1 MSNEPAVR
9 EMRRNSVWRVFLM
22 LLGLLCWVLTAL
34 WYFLPPSQAFVEQ
47 YFSRA
52 AYRVIGAVVAPI
64 TNSIPFSLALVLV
77 VALII
82 GYPALWAINWVHL
95 RRRYQRAHFV
105 GLFWGFKW
113 AFFVAPIL
121 FVWFLGFWGAGYQR
135 ESAEKRLGM
144 NATAITDEQA
154 GFLRAQILEIIL
166 RDAPKRPEDRDTD
179 RALAAVA
186 LAMRDTIR
194 EWDGRSAWVPLG
206 VKATP
211 PGLLLANGTS
221 GVCTPYTL
229 EPHVDGALP
238 DTAFVATGAHELGHI
253 AGMCAEDE
261 ATLIG
266 FVAGLR
272 ADDAYARYAV
282 AVDIYVDLA
291 RELTGDARKAAFDAL
306 PEVAREDLK
315 KAREASERYRIQWFQ
330 KASWRAYNTYLQS
343 QGIAEGVK
351 NYARGIS
358 LFVYLWR
365 DGRVDFAGLNPPPA
379 SVHVEEVP
387 GGPAPPLAPANTPS
401 LAPAPDA

>member
-1 MSNEPAVR
+1 MI
-9 EMRRNSVWRVFLM
+9 
-22 LLGLLCWVLTAL
+22 LGMLCWLLTGL
-34 WYFLPPSQAFVEQ
+34 WHFFTPSRPFVEQ

-52 AYRVIGAVVAPI
+52 VYRVIGTVVAPI

-82 GYPALWAINWVHL
+82 GYPALWAINWARL
-95 RRRYQRAHFV
+95 RRRYGRSHWA

-113 AFFVAPIL
+113 AFFLVPIF

-135 ESAEKRLGM
+135 EPAEKRLGL
-144 NATAITDEQA
+144 NGAAITDDQA
-154 GFLRAQILEIIL
+154 AFLRAQILEIVL
-166 RDAPKRPEDRDTD
+166 RDAPNNPEDRDVP
-179 RALAAVA
+179 RAMSAIG
-186 LAMRDTIR
+186 LAMRDTVR
-194 EWDGRSAWVPLG
+194 EWDGRSAWVPLR

-211 PGLLLANGTS
+211 PGLLLFNGTS
-221 GVCTPYTL
+221 GICTPYTL
-229 EPHVDGALP
+229 EPHVDSALP
-238 DTAFVATGAHELGHI
+238 DTVFVSTGAHELGHI

-261 ATLIG
+261 ATLLG

-282 AVDIYVDLA
+282 ALDIYLDLV
-291 RELTGDARKAAFDAL
+291 RELRGDARKAAYDAL
-306 PEVAREDLK
+306 PDVAHEDLK

-330 KASWRAYNTYLQS
+330 KASWRAYNSYLKS

-365 DGRVDFAGLNPPPA
+365 DGRVEFAGLTPPPA
-379 SVHVEEVP
+379 STHVEVVTGVP
-387 GGPAPPLAPANTPS
+387 VSPLTPANT
-401 LAPAPDA
+401 APIAPTPEV